1 MSDCVFCKII
11 KGDIPST
18 KLYEDE
24 NILAFLDI
32 MPANKGH
39 TLVIPKKHY
48 ETLTDVPVD
57 ELEKLTKELQKI
69 TVAVVKATNAE
80 GFNVVMNNKEVA
92 GQVVPHAH
100 FHIVPRFPNDG
111 MAFKWPTKKYE
122 DGEVDKFKEKII
134 SFL

>member
-1 MSDCVFCKII
+1 
-11 KGDIPST
+11 
-18 KLYEDE
+18 
-24 NILAFLDI
+24 
-32 MPANKGH
+32 
-39 TLVIPKKHY
+39 
-48 ETLTDVPVD
+48 LTDVPVD